1 MNARPLARRALP
13 AGLSRRTIIRRF
25 GVGGAVAGVLGTIG
39 RVQTLAAQESTPATP
54 AGWQSHHLEVDFT
67 LHDPVSITQAGG
79 GPPQRGD
86 TFHISGPIFAAG
98 DVGGTEIGTY
108 QCFGIWTHA
117 SDAQDVPNL
126 RLTTTWFHMED
137 GSIAGLINEG
147 GANHNELVGAVH
159 GGTGRY
165 TAALG
170 SFRQPILPPEEEVTE
185 EGATPVVAQVV
196 VRAVFDLLLPQTEG
210 GA

>member
-1 MNARPLARRALP
+1 MNARSLTKRALP
-13 AGLSRRTIIRRF
+13 VGLSRRSVISRL
-25 GVGGAVAGVLGTIG
+25 GASGLAAGLLGTIG
-39 RVQTLAAQESTPATP
+39 REPALAAQDSTPAVP
-54 AGWQSHHLEVDFT
+54 AGWQSEHLEVDFT
-67 LHDPVSITQAGG
+67 PHDAVSITQAGG

-86 TFHISGPIFAAG
+86 TFHVSGPIYEAG

-117 SDAQDVPNL
+117 ADAEDAPNL

-196 VRAVFDLLLPQTEG
+196 VRAVFDLLLPQAEG